1 MNEIKYHIEKL
12 KKSLST
18 TTYSV
23 NDQLP
28 VFLTNMDKNFNEL
41 NEMGVKLT
49 EKEKF
54 DYLYNALPL
63 DMVIKT
69 NLISLQNEAW
79 EKVSSY
85 MIETNQ
91 RLANLKEERIKNG
104 LKQIT
109 ALNTESR
116 KDQNMN
122 ESNLI
127 RSSNNYD
134 KFNKHRN
141 TYKNKIKN
149 YSNQSEK
156 FISKKNTNYK
166 KGPEN
171 NGKGRQRYKNYH
183 K

>member
-18 TTYSV
+18 TYSV
-23 NDQLP
+23 NDQIP

-49 EKEKF
+49 EKENF

-91 RLANLKEERIKNG
+91 RLANLLKEERIKNG
-104 LKQIT
+104 LEQIT
-109 ALNTESR
+109 ALNRESK

-134 KFNKHRN
+134 KFNKYRN
-141 TYKNKIKN
+141 TFKNKIKN
-149 YSNQSEK
+149 YSNHKYSNNKQEK
-156 FISKKNTNYK
+156 FLN
-166 KGPEN
+166 EN
-171 NGKGRQRYKNYH
+171 IKCWNCG
-183 K
+183 